1 MWIKSW
7 PIGRIRPIESTNM
20 KNWRWNRRH
29 AQQPASTSVPGA
41 ASGVSSEG
49 ADVDLEKKQQDT
61 AAAQTPQEPRSQDGA
76 GKTAGK
82 AAGKSREDTAPQPAG
97 TTPASPAS
105 GAPLAPGTRVG
116 SYAIGRLLRDVPAL
130 RLYLAT
136 LADPSADAE
145 GDPADT
151 RFLLQELP
159 AGASESAGAVE
170 AVAATGL
177 QHPRLLAPRERVSY
191 EQHVFLVLHG
201 LPDSLSIPK
210 VASEGMKLT
219 TIEALRAGAGLADG
233 LSYLHRSGLAHQHVA
248 PDVILMQDE
257 RAYLIGLEHAVMLD
271 EPGRDA
277 KALVAAD
284 ANALARMLGTLARL
298 GTTPPDQASEP
309 EAALRS
315 IVERAAGEGFTT
327 PDEIAATAGAGLLA
341 VPHELPPAGEPATT
355 RVHLRYGLATTVG
368 IVRSENQDAIA
379 AVIFNL
385 VDDAAG
391 QYLPMG
397 VFLVADG
404 MGGEAHGE
412 LASRI
417 AARVVPAEL
426 LRAYFMPLTI
436 HPALAMTEPELPA
449 PESSTAALTQALG
462 EAVALANRQIRQM
475 AEHFHQDTG
484 STLTALAVSGAHAI
498 IAHLGDS
505 RAYLLRGGSMVQ
517 LTEDH
522 TLLARL
528 QAMDHPILS
537 DSTMYVPRNFLYRS
551 LGQEQAPPDLVELDL
566 APGDRVLLCS
576 DGLWDE
582 VDDATIQRELARGDD
597 PSRIAERLIEK
608 ANSAGGN
615 DNSTALVLFVQA
627 SAPDAPPATTRP
639 ESAGD
644 AAQQDAA
651 KMDAA
656 QQDAA
661 QQDAAQQDAAQQDAA
676 QQDAAQQEA
685 ASEPSAAG

>member
-1 MWIKSW
+1 M
-7 PIGRIRPIESTNM
+7 N
-20 KNWRWNRRH
+20 
-29 AQQPASTSVPGA
+29 
-41 ASGVSSEG
+41 
-49 ADVDLEKKQQDT
+49 LEKQQQGA
-61 AAAQTPQEPRSQDGA
+61 AAAQTPQAQEPRSQDGA
-76 GKTAGK
+76 GNTAGK
-82 AAGKSREDTAPQPAG
+82 EAAGNAREDKPSQPVAS
-97 TTPASPAS
+97 TPSS

-116 SYAIGRLLRDVPAL
+116 SYAVGRLLRDVPAL

-136 LADPSADAE
+136 LAETSADDE
-145 GDPADT
+145 GDA

-177 QHPRLLAPRERVSY
+177 QHPRLLTPRERVAY
-191 EQHVFLVLHG
+191 EQHIFLVLQG
-201 LPDSLSIPK
+201 LPDSPSIPR
-210 VASEGMKLT
+210 VASAGVKLT
-219 TIEALRAGAGLADG
+219 PIEALRAGAGLADA
-233 LSYLHRSGLAHQHVA
+233 LSYLHRNGLAHQHVA
-248 PDVILMQDE
+248 PDAILMQDE
-257 RAYLIGLEHAVMLD
+257 RAYLTGLEHAVLLD
-271 EPGRDA
+271 GPGRDA
-277 KALVAAD
+277 QALVAED
-284 ANALARMLGTLARL
+284 ANALARTLGTLARL
-298 GTTPPDQASEP
+298 DVTPPDQASEP
-309 EAALRS
+309 EVVLRA
-315 IVERAAGEGFTT
+315 IVNRAAGEGFST

-355 RVHLRYGLATTVG
+355 RLYLRYGLATTVG
-368 IVRSENQDAIA
+368 VVRSENQDAMA

-397 VFLVADG
+397 IFLVADG

-426 LRAYFMPLTI
+426 LRSFILPLTI

-449 PESSTAALTQALG
+449 PESSTAALTQALS

-475 AEHFHQDTG
+475 AEHYHQDTG
-484 STLTALAVSGAHAI
+484 STLTALAVSGPRAM

-505 RAYLLRGGSMVQ
+505 RAYLLRGGTMVQ

-566 APGDRVLLCS
+566 VPGDRVLLCS

-582 VDDATIQRELARGDD
+582 VDDATIERELARGDD
-597 PSRIAERLIEK
+597 PSRIAERLIAK
-608 ANSAGGN
+608 ANAAGGN
-615 DNSTALVLFVQA
+615 DNSTALVLLVQA
-627 SAPDAPPATTRP
+627 TAPEAAPAATRG
-639 ESAGD
+639 EASGD
-644 AAQQDAA
+644 AAKQDAA
-651 KMDAA
+651 KQDGAK
-656 QQDAA
+656 QDA
-661 QQDAAQQDAAQQDAA
+661 
-676 QQDAAQQEA
+676 E
-685 ASEPSAAG
+685 SEPSAAG